1 METLYINSRIQ
12 IPQSELRFRFSR
24 SGGPGGQNV
33 NRVSTRVELLYDLVH
48 SSLDPES
55 KGILR
60 KKLSSRLSYD
70 GIIRIVSQ
78 ESRSQW
84 KNKQTATEKFVDLL
98 KRAMRPQKSRVP
110 TRVTRNSIET
120 RLVRKKG
127 RGEIKKLRKVDM
139 RKEL

>member
-48 SSLDPES
+48 STLDPDS

-127 RGEIKKLRKVDM
+127 RGEIKKMRKVDM

>member
-48 SSLDPES
+48 SSLDPDS

-84 KNKQTATEKFVDLL
+84 KNKQTATEKFIDLL

-127 RGEIKKLRKVDM
+127 RGEIKKLRKIDLRNEM
-139 RKEL
+139 

>member
-48 SSLDPES
+48 SSLDPDS

-127 RGEIKKLRKVDM
+127 RGEIKKLRKVDL

>member
-48 SSLDPES
+48 SSLDPDS

-127 RGEIKKLRKVDM
+127 RGDIKKLRKVDM